1 MCCSQSL
8 VDAFD
13 DEYRRQSLACIAGD
27 DCRFYCGR
35 VWGTAQRSGNIW
47 SCGRFYETAR
57 AKRSDKLVLNGE
69 EEATWAEFRNDTKG
83 SEGRLVLFARYVT
96 RNKGS
101 KNDSRCVEVVVVTN
115 LRRLLTS
122 RPMSDG

>member
-1 MCCSQSL
+1 M
-8 VDAFD
+8 
-13 DEYRRQSLACIAGD
+13 
-27 DCRFYCGR
+27 
-35 VWGTAQRSGNIW
+35 
-47 SCGRFYETAR
+47 
-57 AKRSDKLVLNGE
+57 LNGE